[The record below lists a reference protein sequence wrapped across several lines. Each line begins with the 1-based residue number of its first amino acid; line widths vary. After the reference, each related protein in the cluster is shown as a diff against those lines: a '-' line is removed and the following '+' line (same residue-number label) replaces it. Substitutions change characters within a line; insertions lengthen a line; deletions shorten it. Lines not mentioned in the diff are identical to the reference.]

1 MEKSEAKSNP
11 KEKIRQEVDEDLLK
25 DDKAARN
32 KPDSLSNS

>member
-25 DDKAARN
+25 YDKADRD